1 MPRNIIKS
9 DNAIVAV
16 STGTEAFSTV
26 TEDMNLFNAVQN
38 TSFAIAIEHQ
48 PSKQIG
54 TQDFSL
60 NDVFIQP
67 DVELSFSYYP
77 EPKLENEVHGNFIK
91 TVDSYNNSIQA
102 FSGTLENNTNFYLLN
117 NPDQGLGTL
126 NLINLNGA
134 ATNLNGW
141 ESASFGNC
149 FLTSYGLTYGVDSLP
164 TVTTSYICSNMK
176 FEGLTGTSMVPP
188 SVNLESGNAKDVG
201 RARFAF
207 VTGTKSPV
215 LVNPKNS
222 DSTITLQNLQAGGQ
236 NLSGIHFVQ
245 SLDLSVSLQRT
256 SSYGLGS
263 DYAYNRKA
271 QMPAQGTFNVSSLV
285 SGYDDGTISGILA
298 NETDYTFDLVLDGS
312 GKDMSYSIDGA
323 KLESFNYS
331 LPVNGIMTFNAS
343 FTFEVTEKRGLRLSG
358 TYYT

>member
-9 DNAIVAV
+9 NNAVIAV
-16 STGTEAFSTV
+16 STGTEAFSTN
-26 TEDMNLFNAVQN
+26 TADMNLFNAVQN
-38 TSFAIAIEHQ
+38 TSFSIAVEHQ

-54 TQDFSL
+54 TQDFGL

-67 DVELSFSYYP
+67 DVELTFSYYP

-91 TVDSYNNSIQA
+91 TVDGYNGFIRA

-117 NPDQGLGTL
+117 NPDQERDILDF
-126 NLINLNGA
+126 INLNSTE
-134 ATNLNGW
+134 TNLNGF

-164 TVTTSYICSNMK
+164 TVTTSYVCSNMK
-176 FEGLTGTSMVPP
+176 FEALTGTSMVAP
-188 SVNLESGNAKDVG
+188 SINLESGNNNNVG

-207 VTGTKSPV
+207 VTGTKDPV
-215 LVNPKNS
+215 LVNPKNPE
-222 DSTITLQNLQAGGQ
+222 STITLQNLQAGGQ
-236 NLSGIHFVQ
+236 ILSGTHFVQ
-245 SLDLSVSLQRT
+245 SLDMSVSLQRV

-271 QMPAQGTFNVSSLV
+271 QLPAQGVFNVNSLV
-285 SGYDDGTISGILA
+285 SGYDDGTISGILG

-312 GKDMSYSIDGA
+312 GKDMTYSIDGA
-323 KLESFNYS
+323 KLENYSYS

-343 FTFEVTEKRGLRLSG
+343 FTFEVTEKKGLRLSG